1 MPQALPTSRGQSPG
15 VKKLL
20 LLLFAT
26 GWAANHFAAL
36 IPVLHESGRYPS
48 GSLEAAF
55 GLYALG
61 LLPSLLTGG
70 ALADRFHP
78 RPLIVVGA
86 LAAAVGNLFILLSSG
101 PLGTSLARFLVGLG
115 VGISIS
121 AGNAWM
127 ARIRPNGGPTL
138 AGTIITTGF
147 AVGPLLGGLISELLP
162 DSMNLAAPILT
173 TVALSSITAMLVASI
188 QVADSAGAELHGI
201 DGSAAHPPA
210 RLLESLRPVLWRA
223 IPMALWVFSCVTV
236 PVVVLVTRMTDE
248 FSGPVPAGLLSFT
261 ALGSGAITQIIARR
275 RRWGF
280 GSGPV
285 GLVVAAAGFTVA
297 AFFSDPA
304 TPALALGCAVLL
316 GIAYGL
322 NLRNGLMDI
331 EALAP
336 KSRRGLVGGIF
347 YVATY
352 TGFAVPYLLT
362 TLEPVAGGTL
372 PLLTL
377 GALSLAT
384 AALRITQLR
393 KASIPGRAPHNREIR
408 AS

>member
-1 MPQALPTSRGQSPG
+1 
-15 VKKLL
+15 
-20 LLLFAT
+20 
-26 GWAANHFAAL
+26 
-36 IPVLHESGRYPS
+36 
-48 GSLEAAF
+48 
-55 GLYALG
+55 
-61 LLPSLLTGG
+61 
-70 ALADRFHP
+70 
-78 RPLIVVGA
+78 
-86 LAAAVGNLFILLSSG
+86 
-101 PLGTSLARFLVGLG
+101 
-115 VGISIS
+115 
-121 AGNAWM
+121 
-127 ARIRPNGGPTL
+127 
-138 AGTIITTGF
+138 
-147 AVGPLLGGLISELLP
+147 
-162 DSMNLAAPILT
+162 
-173 TVALSSITAMLVASI
+173 
-188 QVADSAGAELHGI
+188 
-201 DGSAAHPPA
+201 
-210 RLLESLRPVLWRA
+210 
-223 IPMALWVFSCVTV
+223 MALWVLSCVTV
-236 PVVVLVTRMTDE
+236 TEVVLVTRMTDE
-248 FSGPVPAGLLSFT
+248 FSGPVPAGLLSFK
-261 ALGSGAITQIIARR
+261 AHGSGAITQIIARR

-297 AFFSDPA
+297 AFFSAPA

-336 KSRRGLVGGIF
+336 KSRRGLVGGSF